1 MCFIDLY
8 ERSFVKYYNMKKEEI
23 LSKLL
28 ILASEKGLRSLSMSE
43 IASAAGL
50 KKSSLYSHFK
60 SKQDLINELYLY
72 LRKRSNTKAF
82 VDYSSYVKGKDLRE
96 ILISTALSYDEM
108 NRKPEMKT
116 FYKVI
121 ISEKVLSK
129 DAASVII
136 KETETMLNAT
146 RTLFKAIEDNK
157 IAFFK
162 DFDIA
167 ALTFALLIHSALEL
181 RLDAEMAESNIAE
194 GVLEKVIDGF
204 IKTYVKENNDGK
216 DI

>member
-1 MCFIDLY
+1 
-8 ERSFVKYYNMKKEEI
+8 MKKEEI

-50 KKSSLYSHFK
+50 KKSSLYSHFE
-60 SKQDLINELYLY
+60 SKQDLINELYLF
-72 LRKRSNTKAF
+72 LRKRSNTKDF
-82 VDYSSYVKGKDLRE
+82 VDYASYVKGKTLRE

-129 DAASVII
+129 YAASVII
-136 KETETMLNAT
+136 KETETMFNAT
-146 RTLFKAIEDNK
+146 RALFKAIEDNK

-162 DFDIA
+162 DFDTA
-167 ALTFALLIHSALEL
+167 TLTFALLIHSALEL

-204 IKTYVKENNDGK
+204 IKTYVKETNDGK